1 MKLLNVLFFLLAFS
15 VDVRVHAK
23 LIQTPEKCLDTKE
36 YCVLKSEGSKEI
48 VKIDDVVVSLKSD
61 STLIRQT
68 ENYFSFVKGTFLIK
82 TNQKASVDTSY
93 GKVSLDAGAQVIFEK
108 KENVVTIETIFGK
121 SLMHPV
127 GAKKSI
133 YILEGYENYLSEVDN
148 SLKAQVGI
156 PKPIIVDSLLKNWAM
171 LTDSSK
177 KDFVEDVDRFK
188 EVHEKAVK
196 DLSILNDQIVQR
208 EIASVTAS
216 KKAEIDRVHRE
227 KVQKKARQDM
237 YLDHLL
243 GE

>member
-68 ENYFSFVKGTFLIK
+68 ENDFSFVKGTFLIK

-121 SLMHPV
+121 
-127 GAKKSI
+127 
-133 YILEGYENYLSEVDN
+133 
-148 SLKAQVGI
+148 
-156 PKPIIVDSLLKNWAM
+156 
-171 LTDSSK
+171 
-177 KDFVEDVDRFK
+177 
-188 EVHEKAVK
+188 
-196 DLSILNDQIVQR
+196 
-208 EIASVTAS
+208 
-216 KKAEIDRVHRE
+216 
-227 KVQKKARQDM
+227 
-237 YLDHLL
+237 
-243 GE
+243 